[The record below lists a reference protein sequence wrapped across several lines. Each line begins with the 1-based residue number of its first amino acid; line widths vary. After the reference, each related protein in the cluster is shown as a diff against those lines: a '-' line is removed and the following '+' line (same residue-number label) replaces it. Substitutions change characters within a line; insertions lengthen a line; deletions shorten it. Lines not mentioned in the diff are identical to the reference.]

1 MQTCFFAIS
10 GVLPRDEAI
19 AKIKEAIKKTY
30 GKKGEDV
37 VQMNFNA
44 VDASLANLHEI
55 KVPDSVTSTI
65 EMRPPVPPEAPEFVQ
80 EVTAEIIAGRGDEV
94 PVSKMPVDGSFPTG
108 TTQWEKRNIA
118 LEIPV
123 WDPDVCIQCLQCVLA
138 CPHSVIRGAIY
149 DAKHLEGAPATFKS
163 TDARGKDYKG
173 MKFTLQVSPED
184 CTACGACVYTCPAKN
199 KKVEG
204 RKAINMEPQPPIRQ
218 QESENWKFFLTLPDL
233 DRAQVKVHTVK
244 GAALL
249 HPLFEFSGACAGCGE
264 TPYLSLLSRLF
275 GDRAV
280 IANATGCSSIYGG
293 NLPTTPWTFNQDGR
307 GPAWSN
313 SLFED
318 AAEFGFGFRLTID
331 KLEEYA
337 EELVEKLS
345 GQIGEELATGLL
357 EADQSTEA
365 GIQAQRDRVAQLKTK
380 LAGNDSNE
388 ATQLASVADYL
399 VRKSVW
405 SVGGDGWAYD
415 IGYGGLDHVLASG
428 RDINML
434 VLDSEVYSNT
444 GGQASKATPRGAV
457 AKFAAAGR
465 PSAKKDLG
473 LMAMAYGNVYV
484 ASVASGANDAQC
496 VKTFLEAESYDGPSL
511 IIAYSHCI
519 AHGIAQMGEAA
530 DIQKRAVDSGHWILY
545 RYDPRR
551 GFVGDKP
558 LKIDSKAPSIEYKQY
573 AYTQNRFR
581 MLSKTKPELA
591 EELLGLAQYD
601 VNRRWQLYQ
610 QMAEL
615 AFEPLP
621 GATQAQPQPAGAAS
635 GD

>member
-1 MQTCFFAIS
+1 
-10 GVLPRDEAI
+10 
-19 AKIKEAIKKTY
+19 
-30 GKKGEDV
+30 
-37 VQMNFNA
+37 
-44 VDASLANLHEI
+44 
-55 KVPDSVTSTI
+55 
-65 EMRPPVPPEAPEFVQ
+65 
-80 EVTAEIIAGRGDEV
+80 VTAEIMAGRGDDV
-94 PVSKMPVDGSFPTG
+94 PVSKMPIDGSFPTG

-123 WDPDVCIQCLQCVLA
+123 WDPDICIQCLKCVLA
-138 CPHSVIRGAIY
+138 CPHSVIRGAVY
-149 DAKHLEGAPATFKS
+149 DATHLEGAPAAFKS
-163 TDARGKDYKG
+163 CDARGKEFAGK
-173 MKFTLQVSPED
+173 KFTLQVSPED
-184 CTACGACVYTCPAKN
+184 CTSCGACIYTCPAKD

-204 RKAINMEPQPPIRQ
+204 RKAINFEPQPPIRA
-218 QESENWKFFLTLPDL
+218 QERENWEFFLTLPDL
-233 DRAQVKVHTVK
+233 DRAQLKIGTVK

-249 HPLFEFSGACAGCGE
+249 RPLFEFSGACAGCGE
-264 TPYLSLLSRLF
+264 TPYVSLLARLF

-293 NLPTTPWTFNQDGR
+293 NLPTTPWTFNRDGR
-307 GPAWSN
+307 GPTWSN

-318 AAEFGFGFRLTID
+318 CAEFGFGFRLTID
-331 KLEEYA
+331 KLKEYA

-345 GQIGEELATGLL
+345 GQIGETLAKGLL
-357 EADQSTEA
+357 EADQTTEA
-365 GIQAQRDRVAQLKTK
+365 GIQAQRERVAQLKTK
-380 LAGNDSNE
+380 LAGNDSSE
-388 ATQLASVADYL
+388 AKQLAGVADYL

-428 RDINML
+428 RNINLL

-473 LMAMAYGNVYV
+473 LMAMSYGNVYV

-496 VKTFLEAESYDGPSL
+496 VKAFLEAESYDGPSM
-511 IIAYSHCI
+511 IIAYSHC
-519 AHGIAQMGEAA
+519 AMHGIDMSMGN

-551 GFVGDKP
+551 MFAGDRP

-573 AYTQNRFR
+573 AYTQIRFR
-581 MLSKTKPELA
+581 TLTKSKPKLA

-610 QMAEL
+610 QMAEVS
-615 AFEPLP
+615 FDPLP
-621 GATQAQPQPAGAAS
+621 GMEKADTKSDEPETAEAAARGEAAS